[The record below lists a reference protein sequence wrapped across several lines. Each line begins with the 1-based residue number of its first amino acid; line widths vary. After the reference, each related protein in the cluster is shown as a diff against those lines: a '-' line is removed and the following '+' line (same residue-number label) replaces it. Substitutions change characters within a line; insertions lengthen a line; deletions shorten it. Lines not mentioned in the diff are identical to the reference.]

1 MQPLVKVVTT
11 NWEQLS
17 QLLPNEQK
25 EQLAQLILSRLAVG
39 WGSVEIEVKDGHVK
53 EFREVNK
60 VPAKRPIDG
69 SSGGWRNCP
78 VFALAL
84 H

>member
-1 MQPLVKVVTT
+1 MQPHVKEVTT

-69 SSGGWRNCP
+69 SSGKSEKEPSFGT
-78 VFALAL
+78 
-84 H
+84 